1 MYIKILN
8 STDFMINSLTYQ
20 EEPLSPNIVH
30 SSSDGYFD
38 ISKQYTFDTF
48 LIH

>member
-1 MYIKILN
+1 
-8 STDFMINSLTYQ
+8 MINSLTPQ
-20 EEPLSPNIVH
+20 KEPLSPNIVY

-48 LIH
+48 LIY